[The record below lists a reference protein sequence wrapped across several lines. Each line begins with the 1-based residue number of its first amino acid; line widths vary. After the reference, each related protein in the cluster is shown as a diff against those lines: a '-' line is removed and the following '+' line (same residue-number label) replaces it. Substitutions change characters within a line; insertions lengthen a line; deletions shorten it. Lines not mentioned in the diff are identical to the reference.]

1 LEGKRHAGKNVVI
14 IGGNM
19 IGCETAE
26 FLVEY
31 GKKITILEML
41 DEIGQNMAIVPKPY
55 VLSRLRKLGVEM
67 LTQAKVTAIEDD
79 RVVYEK
85 GGKEYTVEGVDTVV
99 LAAGMESVNE
109 LADELK
115 ALGKPIH
122 VMGDASNVSIIME
135 GLADVY
141 DKLINV

>member
-1 LEGKRHAGKNVVI
+1 
-14 IGGNM
+14 
-19 IGCETAE
+19 
-26 FLVEY
+26 
-31 GKKITILEML
+31 
-41 DEIGQNMAIVPKPY
+41 
-55 VLSRLRKLGVEM
+55 M